1 MKYLTHKFLKALTL
15 AAVGALSLGTLFGCT
30 QNQDDPI
37 LVPPD
42 PPEYYAAFTDST
54 GKEFTLNEEP
64 KRVAVLFS
72 SFAELWQLAGGEV
85 AVTVGESVERGFVEE
100 STPLVDDGAGKKI
113 DLERLLVE
121 EPDLVICSGDIAAQA
136 ETAETL
142 NGLDIPAAQ
151 FIVES
156 FSDYLN
162 VLQTFTLI
170 TGDTEAYETYGEAQ
184 KAEIDEI
191 LAENQFAGVDIL
203 FIRAG
208 SSARSVKAK
217 TSKDHFAAEMLK
229 ELGTHNIAD
238 DSLLAD
244 AVVSDTLSIEYILE
258 ENPDYIFFTA
268 MGDEAASQSFVSEM
282 LKEDAW
288 SGLTAVEN
296 GNFSYLP
303 KELFHFKPNGRWAE
317 AYEMLADLLK
327 GIA

>member
-30 QNQDDPI
+30 QNWDDPI

-54 GKEFTLNEEP
+54 GKEFTLSEKP
-64 KRVAVLFS
+64 QRVAVLFS

-217 TSKDHFAAEMLK
+217 TSEDHFAAEMLK

-258 ENPDYIFFTA
+258 EDPDYIFFTA
-268 MGDEAASQSFVSEM
+268 MGDEAASQSFVKEM

>member
-15 AAVGALSLGTLFGCT
+15 AAVGALSLGAFAGCT
-30 QNQDDPI
+30 QNWDDPI

-54 GKEFTLNEEP
+54 GKEFALSEKP
-64 KRVAVLFS
+64 QRVAVLFS

-258 ENPDYIFFTA
+258 EDPDYIFFTA

>member
-1 MKYLTHKFLKALTL
+1 MKYLTHKLLKALTL
-15 AAVGALSLGTLFGCT
+15 AAVGALSLGALAGCSP
-30 QNQDDPI
+30 D

-54 GKEFTLNEEP
+54 GKEFALYEEP

-85 AVTVGESVERGFVEE
+85 AVTVGESVERGVVEE

-170 TGDTEAYETYGEAQ
+170 TGDTEAYETYGTAQ

-191 LAENQFAGVDIL
+191 LQENQFEGVDIL

-217 TSKDHFAAEMLK
+217 TSEDHFAAEMLK

-258 ENPDYIFFTA
+258 EDPDYIFFTA

>member
-15 AAVGALSLGTLFGCT
+15 AAVGALSLGAFAGCT
-30 QNQDDPI
+30 QNRDDPI

-54 GKEFTLNEEP
+54 GKEFALSEKP
-64 KRVAVLFS
+64 QRVAVLFS

-100 STPLVDDGAGKKI
+100 STPLVDDDAGKKI

-229 ELGTHNIAD
+229 ELGTRNIAD
-238 DSLLAD
+238 DSLIAD